1 LARSVVV
8 FTRVNFAKLS
18 LLSLFFIVS
27 VLQLFSFPGQFAH
40 MRKENG
46 ASLLLTIALAA
57 LLACLFLCAQ
67 ISIFALWKI
76 ICHIDSN
83 SFYSANSFLWMN
95 RLVGT
100 LKVATVFPV
109 LLILI
114 IAPQADDPGV
124 LVLLAAITLFV
135 VTVFVISSLLR
146 DQIQNSPYP
155 LEVG

>member
-1 LARSVVV
+1 
-8 FTRVNFAKLS
+8 
-18 LLSLFFIVS
+18 
-27 VLQLFSFPGQFAH
+27 
-40 MRKENG
+40 
-46 ASLLLTIALAA
+46 
-57 LLACLFLCAQ
+57 
-67 ISIFALWKI
+67 
-76 ICHIDSN
+76 
-83 SFYSANSFLWMN
+83 
-95 RLVGT
+95 LVGT